1 MQQERKLVEI
11 ERIIS
16 ISNIYIEGYS
26 EDISRFKNLI
36 DIFIIAV
43 MSKWRVLPYGVSCP
57 VSADICLQVEL

>member
-16 ISNIYIEGYS
+16 ISNIYSEGYS

-43 MSKWRVLPYGVSCP
+43 MSS
-57 VSADICLQVEL
+57 